1 MLRHV
6 RKTAKRN
13 LRLTSVTEGDGNS
26 HESQTEAPEVE
37 GTMTTI
43 NNIGYTK
50 GAATRATELSCEVKT
65 GQPAKDGAVQ
75 REEEEEAEEQK
86 REKSRMKRKEERVIH
101 AMLQLHK
108 QERDIEKAIQAEDEL
123 VKDEEEEEI
132 SEELDELFDEAKKV
146 VKNKSYWNER
156 LPEREIKS
164 GLLDKT
170 AQIRVPGRGHRLRDV
185 KGRITFVKRSR
196 GMIQGR
202 RPLKSEIRLRVV
214 REEAIT
220 VQGQLKTAK
229 RLQTC
234 WDSRTQMT

>member
-1 MLRHV
+1 M
-6 RKTAKRN
+6 
-13 LRLTSVTEGDGNS
+13 
-26 HESQTEAPEVE
+26 
-37 GTMTTI
+37 
-43 NNIGYTK
+43 
-50 GAATRATELSCEVKT
+50 KT

-185 KGRITFVKRSR
+185 KGRITFR
-196 GMIQGR
+196 MIQGR
-202 RPLKSEIRLRVV
+202 IPLKSEIRLRVV

-220 VQGQLKTAK
+220 VQGQ
-229 RLQTC
+229 
-234 WDSRTQMT
+234 